1 MSIPFLTMGTA
12 PTLRSDGTEEPIG
25 GISDKISNL
34 VSNTYNKFFSKKP
47 TQGPSLEPIQKPV
60 PVPTPTPAPPKPIQE
75 PPPTPHYMPP
85 PAPAPA
91 PMPPPMTTQNNS
103 EGIAGKFVNKLK
115 KAYNKMTDGIPKN
128 NYEHVN
134 KMKER
139 LKWAWDNKTELLI
152 GGGEIAETIG
162 NATDNKYVKVGA
174 KVIKSL
180 GESSER
186 IDNKEKKKEL
196 EKKIGDVNNEL
207 LANYYLNS
215 LNYPRIHY
223 SRKPSGYK
231 IYQGKRYRMIRGMR
245 RRRKAR
251 R

>member
-1 MSIPFLTMGTA
+1 
-12 PTLRSDGTEEPIG
+12 
-25 GISDKISNL
+25 
-34 VSNTYNKFFSKKP
+34 
-47 TQGPSLEPIQKPV
+47 
-60 PVPTPTPAPPKPIQE
+60 
-75 PPPTPHYMPP
+75 
-85 PAPAPA
+85 
-91 PMPPPMTTQNNS
+91 MTTQNNS

-139 LKWAWDNKTELLI
+139 LKWAWDNKTELLK
-152 GGGEIAETIG
+152 GGGEIAESIG

>member
-1 MSIPFLTMGTA
+1 MSIPFFTMGTA

-34 VSNTYNKFFSKKP
+34 MSNAYNKVFGRKS
-47 TQGPSLEPIQKPV
+47 TQEPPPEPIQKPV
-60 PVPTPTPAPPKPIQE
+60 PVPTPTPAPPEPIQE
-75 PPPTPHYMPP
+75 PPPTKHYM

-91 PMPPPMTTQNNS
+91 PAPIPPPMTTQNNS
-103 EGIAGKFVNKLK
+103 EGITGKLMNKLN
-115 KAYNKMTDGIPKN
+115 KAYNKITDGKPKN
-128 NYEHVN
+128 NDEQVR

-139 LKWAWDNKTELLI
+139 LKWVWDNKTELI
-152 GGGEIAETIG
+152 KGGGEIAEAIG

-196 EKKIGDVNNEL
+196 EKKIGDINNEL

-231 IYQGKRYRMIRGMR
+231 IYQGRRYRMIRGMR
-245 RRRKAR
+245 RRRKTR